1 MTEIEAPQEKKK
13 LSGTALR
20 FASAIP
26 LVAVAIMLMF
36 VTPLWLF
43 QLFGLLWIGVVASEL
58 MKMTMP
64 GPAALPRYFGVVA
77 TVGLAVVVFRAS
89 HVDGAI
95 LAAIFGIVIGALVVS
110 LISPTPIEDAGRR
123 VAWMIGGPIYVGATL
138 GTLGVLESL
147 PHGGAWV
154 LLVTFCAFLSDTGA
168 YFAGRF
174 FGKTKLYPIISPKK
188 TVEGAIGG
196 LIVAALGALAVQQT
210 LLTFVPPWHAALLGV
225 VAAALGQS
233 GDLFE
238 SLIKRSSGVKDSGTI
253 MPGHGGLFD
262 RSDAL
267 MFASA
272 TVWLYVTFV
281 LPSIS

>member
-1 MTEIEAPQEKKK
+1 MSDAESQPEKKK

-20 FASAIP
+20 FASALP
-26 LVAVAIMLMF
+26 LVGIALALMF
-36 VTPLWLF
+36 MAPLWLF
-43 QLFGLLWIGVVASEL
+43 HLFGLLWIGIVASEL
-58 MKMTMP
+58 MAMTMP
-64 GPAALPRYFGVVA
+64 DHALPRYYGVAA

-89 HVDGAI
+89 HIPGAV
-95 LAAIFGIVIGALVVS
+95 LASVFGIVVGALVMA
-110 LISPTPIEDAGRR
+110 LISPKPIEDAGRR
-123 VAWMIGGPIYVGATL
+123 VAWMIGGPVYVGATL
-138 GTLGVLESL
+138 GTLGVLQAQ
-147 PHGGAWV
+147 PQGGAWV

-210 LLTFVPPWHAALLGV
+210 LLTFMPPWHAALLGV
-225 VAAALGQS
+225 VAAALGQA
-233 GDLFE
+233 GDLLE

-253 MPGHGGLFD
+253 MPGHGGLLD

-267 MFASA
+267 MFTSA
-272 TVWLYVTFV
+272 TIWAYVTFV
-281 LPSIS
+281 LPAH

>member
-1 MTEIEAPQEKKK
+1 MSEAEPQPEKKK

-20 FASAIP
+20 FASALP
-26 LVAVAIMLMF
+26 LVGVALALMF
-36 VTPLWLF
+36 VAPLWLF
-43 QLFGLLWIGVVASEL
+43 HLFGLLWIGIVASEL
-58 MKMTMP
+58 MAMTMP
-64 GPAALPRYFGVVA
+64 GPAVLPRYYGVAA

-89 HVDGAI
+89 HIPGAV
-95 LAAIFGIVIGALVVS
+95 LAATFGIVVGALIVS
-110 LISPTPIEDAGRR
+110 LLSPKPIEDAGRR

-138 GTLGVLESL
+138 GTLGVLQAQ
-147 PHGGAWV
+147 PNGGAWV

-233 GDLFE
+233 GDLLE

-253 MPGHGGLFD
+253 MPGHGGLLD

-267 MFASA
+267 MFTSA

-281 LPSIS
+281 LPMNP

>member
-1 MTEIEAPQEKKK
+1 MSDAEAQEEKKK

-26 LVAVAIMLMF
+26 LVGVALALMF
-36 VTPLWLF
+36 AAPLWLF
-43 QLFGLLWIGVVASEL
+43 QLFGLVWIGIVASEL

-64 GPAALPRYFGVVA
+64 DTTLPRYYGVVA

-89 HVDGAI
+89 HIPGAV
-95 LAAIFGIVIGALVVS
+95 LAATFGIVVGALVTS
-110 LISPTPIEDAGRR
+110 LAAPKPIADAGRR
-123 VAWMIGGPIYVGATL
+123 IAWMIGGPIYVGATL
-138 GTLGVLESL
+138 GTLGVLQAQ

-210 LLTFVPPWHAALLGV
+210 LLTFMPPWHAALLGI

-233 GDLFE
+233 GDLLE

-253 MPGHGGLFD
+253 MPGHGGLLD

-267 MFASA
+267 MFTSA

-281 LPSIS
+281 LPANP

>member
-1 MTEIEAPQEKKK
+1 MSEAEPQPEKKK

-20 FASAIP
+20 FASALP
-26 LVAVAIMLMF
+26 LVGIALALMF
-36 VTPLWLF
+36 VAPLWLF
-43 QLFGLLWIGVVASEL
+43 HLFGLLWIGIVASEL
-58 MKMTMP
+58 MAMTLP
-64 GPAALPRYFGVVA
+64 GPALPRYYGVAA
-77 TVGLAVVVFRAS
+77 TVGLALVVFRAS
-89 HVDGAI
+89 HIPGAV
-95 LAAIFGIVIGALVVS
+95 LASVFGIVVGALIMALVS
-110 LISPTPIEDAGRR
+110 PKPIEDAGRR
-123 VAWMIGGPIYVGATL
+123 VAWMIGGPVYVGATL
-138 GTLGVLESL
+138 GTLGVLQAQ

-210 LLTFVPPWHAALLGV
+210 LLTFMPPWHAALLGV

-233 GDLFE
+233 GDLLE

-253 MPGHGGLFD
+253 MPGHGGLLD

-267 MFASA
+267 MFTSA
-272 TVWLYVTFV
+272 TIWAYVTFV
-281 LPSIS
+281 LPPH